1 LVHDFFVHD
10 LLARTYI
17 GLRPE
22 EQEKLQDVLIH
33 FSLQTSP
40 SKVLYKDS
48 THPSVDYKTLTK
60 KILSYV
66 QNNAFYLLEYLAEQ
80 IAALILDHQLE
91 IMRTAVTLEK
101 PGALRF
107 SRTVG
112 VTAERRRLV
121 LLLGSNINPQKN
133 LQDAAER
140 LRQLGF
146 ELGRSAEYRTA
157 SIGPSGSPD
166 GKPDFLNMAAAYS
179 TDCDYQQIRS
189 MIRSIEEEAGR
200 VRTADR
206 YAPRTIDIDIVSL
219 GDSLFAGQRES
230 ERHSYVR
237 KPVEGLYPDFFKRI
251 SWNKTILEQDDPGTR
266 RSWNKTILE

>member
-1 LVHDFFVHD
+1 MHEFFVHD

-33 FSLQTSP
+33 FRLRTSP
-40 SKVLYKDS
+40 SNVLYKDS
-48 THPSVDYKTLTK
+48 THPSVNYKSLTK

-66 QNNAFYLLEYLAEQ
+66 QNNSFYLLEYLAEQ
-80 IAALILDHQLE
+80 IAAIILDHQLE
-91 IMRTAVTLEK
+91 IAETAVTAEK

-112 VTAERRRLV
+112 ATAERKRLV
-121 LLLGSNINPQKN
+121 LLLGSNISPEKN
-133 LQDAAER
+133 LQAAAER
-140 LRQLGF
+140 LRQAGF
-146 ELGRSAEYRTA
+146 ELARSAEYRTA

-166 GKPDFLNMAAAYS
+166 GNPDFLNMAAAYS
-179 TDCDYQQIRS
+179 TDCDYQQLRS

-200 VRTADR
+200 VRAADR

-219 GDSLFAGQRES
+219 GDSLFTGRRER
-230 ERHSYVR
+230 ELYSYMR
-237 KPVEGLYPDFFKRI
+237 EPVEELYPDFFKRI
-251 SWNKTILEQDDPGTR
+251 SWKKTSLEKDDPVL
-266 RSWNKTILE
+266 TIPQ